1 MNILQGLTML
11 RLLLAALLL
20 PSMAMAQNWPERPVR
35 VIVPYPPGGG
45 TEAVGRLVAQHY
57 QEVFGQPFVV
67 ESRSGASGML
77 GTEMAARAAPDG
89 YTISMTASGPLS
101 ILPQMLQAGYDP
113 IRSFEHVLL
122 PSVTPLLMVVPP
134 SRPVNSMRE
143 FVTWA
148 GTRRG
153 QINYCSIGVAS
164 PSHLSAE
171 LFARAMNVE
180 MTHIPHRGSG
190 PALIDTIAGHCDVL
204 FDSTSSSGPHVRGG
218 RLRALGISTRER
230 LPSWSDVP
238 TMAEQGATGYATQT
252 WSGIVAPAGTPVA
265 IITRLNLEGRRFA
278 SSARERERIESQG
291 GLPTDLTPA
300 QFREFLQGEIAAWGE
315 VIRAGNIRAE

>member
-1 MNILQGLTML
+1 MFKQT
-11 RLLLAALLL
+11 LAALLL
-20 PSMAMAQNWPERPVR
+20 IPSLAMAQTWPERPVR
-35 VIVPYPPGGG
+35 IIVPFPPGGG
-45 TEAVGRLVAQHY
+45 TEAVARLVAAHY

-77 GTEMAARAAPDG
+77 GTEQAARAAPDG
-89 YTISMTASGPLS
+89 YTISMTSSGPLS

-122 PSVTPLLMVVPP
+122 PSITPLVMVVPL
-134 SRPVNSMRE
+134 SRPPNSMQE
-143 FVTWA
+143 FVAWA
-148 GTRRG
+148 ATRRG

-164 PSHLSAE
+164 PSHLSGE

-190 PALIDTIAGHCDVL
+190 PALLDTMAGHCDVL
-204 FDSTSSSGPHVRGG
+204 FDSSSSSGPHIRGG
-218 RLRALGISTRER
+218 RLKALGITTPARH
-230 LPSWSDVP
+230 PSWPDLP

-252 WSGIVAPAGTPVA
+252 WSGLVAPAGTSPA
-265 IITRLNLEGRRFA
+265 IIQRLNTEGRRFA
-278 SSARERERIESQG
+278 ASARERERIVSQG
-291 GLPTDLTPA
+291 GVMVDMSPV
-300 QFREFLQGEIAAWGE
+300 QFREFLQTEIAAWGA

>member
-1 MNILQGLTML
+1 MML
-11 RLLLAALLL
+11 RMLLAALLL
-20 PSMAMAQNWPERPVR
+20 PSLAVAQSWPERPVR
-35 VIVPYPPGGG
+35 IIVPFPPGGG
-45 TEAVGRLVAQHY
+45 TEAVARLVAAHY
-57 QEVFGQPFVV
+57 QEAFGQPFIV

-77 GTEMAARAAPDG
+77 GTEMVARAAPDG
-89 YTISMTASGPLS
+89 YTLSMTASGPLS

-113 IRSFEHVLL
+113 MRGFEHVLL

-134 SRPVNSMRE
+134 NRPVATMPE
-143 FVTWA
+143 FVAWA
-148 GTRRG
+148 ATRRG

-190 PALIDTIAGHCDVL
+190 PALIDTIAGHCDVM

-218 RLRALGISTRER
+218 RLKALGISTRER
-230 LPSWSDVP
+230 LPSWADLP

-252 WSGIVAPAGTPVA
+252 WSGLVAPAGTPAAIVA
-265 IITRLNLEGRRFA
+265 RLNTEGRRFA
-278 SSARERERIESQG
+278 ASPRERERIESQG
-291 GLPTDLTPA
+291 GLPMDLSPA
-300 QFREFLQGEIAAWGE
+300 QFREYLQGEITAWGA

>member
-1 MNILQGLTML
+1 MI

-20 PSMAMAQNWPERPVR
+20 PSLAMAPTAVAQAWPERPVR
-35 VIVPYPPGGG
+35 IIVPFPPGGG
-45 TEAVGRLVAQHY
+45 TEAVARLVAGHY

-77 GTEMAARAAPDG
+77 GTELAARAAPDG
-89 YTISMTASGPLS
+89 YTLSMTASGPLS

-122 PSVTPLLMVVPP
+122 PSVTPLLMVIPTNRPP
-134 SRPVNSMRE
+134 NTMQE
-143 FVTWA
+143 FVAWA

-190 PALIDTIAGHCDVL
+190 PALLDTMAGHCDVL
-204 FDSTSSSGPHVRGG
+204 FDSSSSSGPHIRGG
-218 RLRALGISTRER
+218 RLKALGITTRER
-230 LPSWSDVP
+230 HPSWPDLP
-238 TMAEQGATGYATQT
+238 TIVEQGATGYATQT
-252 WSGIVAPAGTPVA
+252 WSGLVAPAGTPPA
-265 IITRLNLEGRRFA
+265 IIQRLNTEGRRFA
-278 SSARERERIESQG
+278 TSPRERERIVTQG
-291 GLPTDLTPA
+291 GVVTDLSPQ
-300 QFREFLQGEIAAWGE
+300 QFREFLQTEITAWGE